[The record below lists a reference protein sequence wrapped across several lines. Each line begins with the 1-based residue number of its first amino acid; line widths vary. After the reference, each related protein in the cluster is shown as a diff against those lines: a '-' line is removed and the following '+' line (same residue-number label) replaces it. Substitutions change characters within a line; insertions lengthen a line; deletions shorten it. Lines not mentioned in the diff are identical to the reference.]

1 MNKSRKQNN
10 TKKNKNTQK
19 HGFKNFKKYN
29 NSNMKLLLIPYK
41 IMNFTIELNLPA
53 NPINFG

>member
-10 TKKNKNTQK
+10 MKKNKKTRK

>member
-10 TKKNKNTQK
+10 MKKNKKTQK
-19 HGFKNFKKYN
+19 HGFKKYN